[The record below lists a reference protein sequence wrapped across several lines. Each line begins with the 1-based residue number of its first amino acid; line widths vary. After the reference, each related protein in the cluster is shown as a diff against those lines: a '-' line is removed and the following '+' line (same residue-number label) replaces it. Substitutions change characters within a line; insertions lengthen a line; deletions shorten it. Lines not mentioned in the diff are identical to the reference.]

1 MSEAGV
7 GHNAKEQLRA
17 FIERVENV
25 ETEIRERRS
34 DVSDIYAEAKGQG
47 YDIPALKA
55 IVRARR
61 EDTEKRRAREAMI
74 DLYRGHL
81 GIQ

>member
-17 FIERVENV
+17 FIERVENI
-25 ETEIRERRS
+25 ETEMRERSQDRS
-34 DVSDIYAEAKGQG
+34 DVYAEAKGQG

-55 IVRARR
+55 IIRARR
-61 EDTEKRRAREAMI
+61 EDQEKRKQREGMV
-74 DLYRGHL
+74 DLYNKTL
-81 GIQ
+81 GYE